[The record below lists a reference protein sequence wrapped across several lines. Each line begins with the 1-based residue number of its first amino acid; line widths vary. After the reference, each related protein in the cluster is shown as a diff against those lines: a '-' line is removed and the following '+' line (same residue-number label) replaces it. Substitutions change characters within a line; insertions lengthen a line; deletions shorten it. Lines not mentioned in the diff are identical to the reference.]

1 MLLEQRQCFRCY
13 LYTNRIRK
21 TEWAVVVERNPRWLQ
36 QWCQKSGEAYGQTW
50 QIRVKEHSILIIYG
64 VWDALRDS
72 EVQKPSRE
80 TLFSEWSSGSSPGL
94 NVETCDSLAL
104 LQQLCVCVCVC
115 TDIYIHTYIWDF
127 YGNYNIWLYI
137 YEWRYIWLR
146 KWGDQKQ
153 DCVSHPHVRDGLRNR
168 NSQKKLS
175 RHDQM
180 HERKSRKASVPEPT
194 GGKSSKAE
202 VVVKY
207 SK

>member
-1 MLLEQRQCFRCY
+1 MFLEQRQCFRCY

-80 TLFSEWSSGSSPGL
+80 TLFSSPGL

-104 LQQLCVCVCVC
+104 LHQLCVCVCVYRH
-115 TDIYIHTYIWDF
+115 IHMYMYIDF

-146 KWGDQKQ
+146 KMRRSKTGLCVTSSCKGWSEKQ
-153 DCVSHPHVRDGLRNR
+153 E
-168 NSQKKLS
+168 LS
-175 RHDQM
+175 EEAESAWSDAWEKTQ
-180 HERKSRKASVPEPT
+180 ESRCHRAHGRQEF
-194 GGKSSKAE
+194 
-202 VVVKY
+202 
-207 SK
+207 